1 MCAFKKLTTRDELN
15 QIKSDALHRV
25 HRWFSIFS
33 HFGSYLSS
41 FVFFFIKKYLLLVQ
55 TRTVVQQLFEQK
67 KKRKRKKHPYKNRA
81 INFFP
86 RHKFNWSFHV
96 CRLDS
101 MTLMQIVSFEKV
113 HFSNSNERIAIA
125 IAIACHATWC
135 RYYLFQLY

>member
-1 MCAFKKLTTRDELN
+1 MWAFKKLTTRDELN

-41 FVFFFIKKYLLLVQ
+41 FVFFYKKISFTCPNSHCCTTIV
-55 TRTVVQQLFEQK
+55 RAK